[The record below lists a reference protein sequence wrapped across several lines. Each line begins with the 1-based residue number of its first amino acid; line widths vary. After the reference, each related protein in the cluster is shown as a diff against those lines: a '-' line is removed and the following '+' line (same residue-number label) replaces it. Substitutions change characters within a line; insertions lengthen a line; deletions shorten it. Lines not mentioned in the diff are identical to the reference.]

1 MIAPLSDGSS
11 PMTTVDHQAATITG
25 IDLAGYLTADPK
37 RAIAFYRH
45 QLGLE
50 PTQVDDQGRGAEF
63 TLGHL

>member
-1 MIAPLSDGSS
+1 
-11 PMTTVDHQAATITG
+11 MTTVDHQAATITG